1 MLVLERK
8 TGESIIIG
16 DNIKLKIFK
25 VQGNSVRIG
34 IEAPR
39 EVLIYREE
47 IYEEIKKE
55 NLMASGVN
63 LEELE
68 KLLNKK
74 E

>member
-8 TGESIIIG
+8 SDESVMIG
-16 DNIKLKIFK
+16 DNIRIKILK

-39 EVLIYREE
+39 EVLVYREE
-47 IYEEIKKE
+47 IYEQIKKE
-55 NLMASGVN
+55 NIAASGVS
-63 LEELE
+63 LEQLE
-68 KLLNKK
+68 KLLKK

>member
-39 EVLIYREE
+39 EILIYREE

>member
-63 LEELE
+63 LEVLE